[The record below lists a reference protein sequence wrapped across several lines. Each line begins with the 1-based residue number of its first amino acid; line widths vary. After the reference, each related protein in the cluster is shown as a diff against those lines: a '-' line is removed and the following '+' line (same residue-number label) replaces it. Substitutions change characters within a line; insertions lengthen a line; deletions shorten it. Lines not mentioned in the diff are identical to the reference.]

1 VRLHEGDFAGAQRAI
16 KEAVHIAVETR
27 QPWGQSIA
35 LRVQSEIWLS
45 SSPHQLDAAEAAVR
59 MAIDVQVARQ
69 CRCDLAWSRLVLGRV
84 LRAKGNSA
92 AGLAELVEAKQEF
105 QQLGIARGIQN
116 ASAALE
122 IASESA
128 HAEEAWAQRARDAL
142 RAQV

>member
-1 VRLHEGDFAGAQRAI
+1 
-16 KEAVHIAVETR
+16 
-27 QPWGQSIA
+27 
-35 LRVQSEIWLS
+35 
-45 SSPHQLDAAEAAVR
+45 

-122 IASESA
+122 IASESV
-128 HAEEAWAQRARDAL
+128 HDKEA
-142 RAQV
+142 